1 MEVQRVLQEEIR
13 ERKRIASGVHHK
25 TGKRGYVGKMLFPTD
40 MLKGKEKRS
49 YQKASKVEISNMY
62 ETMMSRTE
70 FEMLPVEQQK
80 QMLQGYRMHFH
91 MKDIVKHWK
100 MSTTKLYSLIK
111 ELELPAL
118 PKENVV
124 AKRKESRQK
133 NRKTGKQTKPKQ
145 REVLPP
151 IEQISLFDTD
161 SEVVHRIPVAA
172 PIQGYRTTLSGVYSS
187 EELINRLLKMGAV
200 LEGEETMFRV
210 QLVIEEQER

>member
-13 ERKRIASGVHHK
+13 EKKRTASGVHHK

-62 ETMMSRTE
+62 ETMMSRAE
-70 FEMLPVEQQK
+70 FKALPVEQQK

-91 MKDIVKHWK
+91 LKNILKHWK
-100 MSTTKLYSLIK
+100 MSTTTLYTLIK

-118 PKENVV
+118 PKENVL

-133 NRKTGKQTKPKQ
+133 NRKTGKQTKQKQ
-145 REVLPP
+145 MEVL
-151 IEQISLFDTD
+151 
-161 SEVVHRIPVAA
+161 HRIPAA
-172 PIQGYRTTLSGVYSS
+172 VPIQGYQTTLSGVYSS
-187 EELINRLLKMGAV
+187 EELISRLLKMGAL
-200 LEGEETMFRV
+200 LEGEKNMFRV
-210 QLVIEEQER
+210 QLEIEEKEK